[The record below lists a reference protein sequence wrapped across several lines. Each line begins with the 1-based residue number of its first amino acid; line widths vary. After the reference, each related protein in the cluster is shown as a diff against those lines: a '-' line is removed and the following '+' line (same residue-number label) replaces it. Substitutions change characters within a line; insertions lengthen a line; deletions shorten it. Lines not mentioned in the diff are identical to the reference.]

1 MAEAGLN
8 PERPVPGF
16 GRGVFRWCVTLL
28 LLGIVFVFVDIDR
41 LAQRLAMVPP
51 TIVLAVLVVSL
62 IQIAL
67 SAWRWRYT
75 ANRLGVAMGFGFAF
89 REYYLAGFLNQVLP
103 GGVMGDV
110 NRAWRHSRSAKRLQQ
125 LAIVHAV
132 VLERLSGQLV
142 LVPVVLIAVSGLW
155 WTGQLNSQFSDAGVS
170 LNLVGYWLILPALA
184 VLGVLL
190 VSMTGFGARF
200 RRYVRR
206 LRGDVRRAFLGWRNA
221 LVQVGTSVLVFLTYM
236 AVFVLMATGMGLLA
250 DGTPWLVLVALCPLL
265 LLAMVVPVT
274 VSGWGVREG
283 VAAILWPLAGLP
295 AEQGVA
301 LSVGYGAAVFLVSLP
316 GALALLFRR

>member
-1 MAEAGLN
+1 M
-8 PERPVPGF
+8 
-16 GRGVFRWCVTLL
+16 
-28 LLGIVFVFVDIDR
+28 D
-41 LAQRLAMVPP
+41 
-51 TIVLAVLVVSL
+51 
-62 IQIAL
+62 
-67 SAWRWRYT
+67 
-75 ANRLGVAMGFGFAF
+75 FGFAF

-155 WTGQLNSQFSDAGVS
+155 WTGQLNSQFGDAGVS

-236 AVFVLMATGMGLLA
+236 AVFMLMATGMGLFV
-250 DGTPWLVLVALCPLL
+250 DGTPWLLVLALCPLL
-265 LLAMVVPVT
+265 LLAMVVPLT

-283 VAAILWPLAGLP
+283 VAAILWPLVGLP

>member
-8 PERPVPGF
+8 SERPVHGF

-28 LLGIVFVFVDIDR
+28 LLGIVLVFVDIDK
-41 LAQRLAMVPP
+41 LAQRLGMVPP

-62 IQIAL
+62 IQVAL

-142 LVPVVLIAVSGLW
+142 LVPVALIAVSGLW
-155 WTGQLNSQFSDAGVS
+155 WTGQLNSQFGDAGVS
-170 LNLVGYWLILPALA
+170 LNLGYWLILPALA

-236 AVFVLMATGMGLLA
+236 AVFMLMATGMGLFV
-250 DGTPWLVLVALCPLL
+250 DGTPWLLVVALCPLL
-265 LLAMVVPVT
+265 LLAMVVPLT

-316 GALALLFRR
+316 GALALLVRR

>member
-16 GRGVFRWCVTLL
+16 GRGVFRWCFTLL
-28 LLGIVFVFVDIDR
+28 LLGLVLVFVDTDK
-41 LAQRLAMVPP
+41 LAVRLAMVPP
-51 TIVLAVLVVSL
+51 AIILAVFVVSL

-75 ANRLGVAMGFGFAF
+75 ANRLGVAMDFGFAF

-142 LVPVVLIAVSGLW
+142 LVPVALIAVSGLW
-155 WTGQLNSQFSDAGVS
+155 WTGQFNSQFGDAGVS
-170 LNLVGYWLILPALA
+170 LNLGYWLILPALA

-206 LRGDVRRAFLGWRNA
+206 LGGDMRRAFLGWRNA

-236 AVFVLMATGMGLLA
+236 AVFVSMATGMGLLA
-250 DGTPWLVLVALCPLL
+250 DGTPWLLLVALCPLL

-316 GALALLFRR
+316 GALALLVRR

>member
-28 LLGIVFVFVDIDR
+28 LLGIVLVFVDIDR
-41 LAQRLAMVPP
+41 LAQRLAMVSP
-51 TIVLAVLVVSL
+51 TIILAVLVVSL

-110 NRAWRHSRSAKRLQQ
+110 NRAWRHSRSGRRLQQ

-142 LVPVVLIAVSGLW
+142 LVPVVLIAVFWLW
-155 WTGQLNSQFSDAGVS
+155 WSGQLNSQFGDAGVS
-170 LNLVGYWLILPALA
+170 LNLGYWLVLPALT

-221 LVQVGTSVLVFLTYM
+221 LVQVGTSFLVFLTYM
-236 AVFVLMATGMGLLA
+236 AVFMLMATGMGLFA
-250 DGTPWLVLVALCPLL
+250 DGTPWLLVVALCPLL
-265 LLAMVVPVT
+265 LLAMVVPLT

>member
-28 LLGIVFVFVDIDR
+28 LLGTVLVFVDIAK
-41 LAQRLAMVPP
+41 LAQRLAVVPP
-51 TIVLAVLVVSL
+51 TIILAVFVVSP

-75 ANRLGVAMGFGFAF
+75 ANRLGVAIGFGFAF

-110 NRAWRHSRSAKRLQQ
+110 NRAWRHSRSGRRLQQ

-142 LVPVVLIAVSGLW
+142 LVPVVLIAVFWLW
-155 WTGQLNSQFSDAGVS
+155 WSGQLNSQFGDAGVS
-170 LNLVGYWLILPALA
+170 LNLGYWLILPALA

-190 VSMTGFGARF
+190 VSMTGFG
-200 RRYVRR
+200 
-206 LRGDVRRAFLGWRNA
+206 
-221 LVQVGTSVLVFLTYM
+221 TSVLVLLTYM
-236 AVFVLMATGMGLLA
+236 AVFVLMAAGMDLFAG
-250 DGTPWLVLVALCPLL
+250 GTPWLLLVALCPLL

-283 VAAILWPLAGLP
+283 AAAILWPLVGLP

-301 LSVGYGAAVFLVSLP
+301 LSVG
-316 GALALLFRR
+316 

>member
-1 MAEAGLN
+1 MAEADLN
-8 PERPVPGF
+8 PERPVHGF

-28 LLGIVFVFVDIDR
+28 LLGIVLVFVDIDK
-41 LAQRLAMVPP
+41 LAQRLGMVPP
-51 TIVLAVLVVSL
+51 MIVLAVLVVSL

-75 ANRLGVAMGFGFAF
+75 ANRLGVVMGFGFAF

-155 WTGQLNSQFSDAGVS
+155 WTGQLNSQFGDAGVS
-170 LNLVGYWLILPALA
+170 LKLGYWLTLPALT

-190 VSMTGFGARF
+190 VSMTGVGARF

-236 AVFVLMATGMGLLA
+236 AVFMLMATGMGLFV
-250 DGTPWLVLVALCPLL
+250 DGTPWLLVVALCPLL
-265 LLAMVVPVT
+265 LLAMVVPLT

>member
-8 PERPVPGF
+8 SERPVHGF

-28 LLGIVFVFVDIDR
+28 LLGIVLVFVDIDK
-41 LAQRLAMVPP
+41 LAQRLGMVPP

-62 IQIAL
+62 IQVAL

-110 NRAWRHSRSAKRLQQ
+110 NRAWRHSRSAKGLQQ

-155 WTGQLNSQFSDAGVS
+155 WTGQLNSQFGDAGVS
-170 LNLVGYWLILPALA
+170 LNLGYWLILPALA

-236 AVFVLMATGMGLLA
+236 AVFMLMATGMGLFV
-250 DGTPWLVLVALCPLL
+250 DGTPWLLVVALCPLL
-265 LLAMVVPVT
+265 LLAMVVPLT

-316 GALALLFRR
+316 GALALLVRR

>member
-8 PERPVPGF
+8 SERPVHGF

-28 LLGIVFVFVDIDR
+28 LLGIVLVFVDIDK
-41 LAQRLAMVPP
+41 LAQRLGMVPP

-62 IQIAL
+62 IQVAL

-142 LVPVVLIAVSGLW
+142 LVPVALIAVSGLW
-155 WTGQLNSQFSDAGVS
+155 WTGQLNSQFGDAGVS
-170 LNLVGYWLILPALA
+170 LNLGYWLILPALA

-206 LRGDVRRAFLGWRNA
+206 LSGDVRRAFLGCRNA

-236 AVFVLMATGMGLLA
+236 AVFMLMATGMGLFV
-250 DGTPWLVLVALCPLL
+250 DGTPWLLVVALCPLL
-265 LLAMVVPVT
+265 LLAMVVPLT

-316 GALALLFRR
+316 GALALLVRR